1 MKMKSKAQLFR
12 DLKAKKISLELIERF
27 GDTDF
32 PEKLKGLREVCK
44 VNTVGCK
51 LINSSGEESYLDI
64 PRANLV
70 DYTDDELIIYNPG
83 HRELNDKEKEILSD
97 WNDIANGSDFVDRA
111 MYDALSDG
119 SSTYWQQ
126 KHFFEDRGA
135 LYLMQ
140 DDGSGKRIDYNKTN
154 EGNPKCLVDPAVR
167 GERILVYKVIQN

>member
-1 MKMKSKAQLFR
+1 MKSRAQLFR

-32 PEKLKGLREVCK
+32 PERLKGVREVGK
-44 VNTVGCK
+44 VNTVGCQ
-51 LINSSGEESYLDI
+51 LINSSGEESSLNI

-70 DYTDDELIIYNPG
+70 DYSDDELIIYIPG
-83 HRELNDKEKEILSD
+83 HRELNDKEKEILD
-97 WNDIANGSDFVDRA
+97 AWNVIASKDDYMQRA
-111 MYDALSDG
+111 NYDALTDG
-119 SSTYWQQ
+119 TSTYWQQ
-126 KHFFEDRGA
+126 KHFFEDRNA

-154 EGNPKCLVDPAVR
+154 EGDPKYLVDPAVR